1 MQATTLANVSC
12 RVIFFMVP
20 LEVGRERAA
29 REAGKAPGKRQGRRT
44 NLDGKGD
51 YMITMLGA
59 RLLCAVLFFTLT
71 AGAAMAGGATG
82 GGAFDGPGE
91 PAVTPSTPP
100 ARAVGV
106 TLSPGPGGEAQAYRV
121 FFEAGATAIEAPQP
135 WSTLEPSPRRFR
147 LRDVAAIVQG
157 VRSTAAMRIMAIP
170 AAVETTSRSVPPDL
184 EATAWDSPRMIARYR
199 GMLRRL
205 ALHLSHQVR
214 YLSIANEADVYFS
227 AHPDELPAFRRFAR
241 AAIAE
246 LHRRAPWVKV
256 GVTVTYGGLTA
267 ARPAIARSLAAL
279 GDATILTYYPLA
291 GGYRMRPPSAPRHDV
306 PRIVRLAH
314 GRPLVV
320 QEAGYATARRLG
332 GSPAAQARF
341 VRNVFASAD
350 RFPGAVTFLSFYSLF
365 DLPARDCRGRSP
377 EVAFLCSLGL
387 HYRNGR
393 PKPAW
398 AAFRAEAREAR
409 P

>member
-1 MQATTLANVSC
+1 M
-12 RVIFFMVP
+12 R
-20 LEVGRERAA
+20 
-29 REAGKAPGKRQGRRT
+29 K
-44 NLDGKGD
+44 
-51 YMITMLGA
+51 MIGP
-59 RLLCAVLFFTLT
+59 RLLCAVLLCALT
-71 AGAAMAGGATG
+71 AGAAMAGAAMAGAATG
-82 GGAFDGPGE
+82 GGAFAGPAE
-91 PAVTPSTPP
+91 PAVTPATPP

-106 TLSPGPGGEAQAYRV
+106 TLNPGPGGEAQAYRV

-135 WSTLEPSPRRFR
+135 WSTLEPAPRRFH

-157 VRSTAAMRIMAIP
+157 VSSTPAMRILAIP
-170 AAVETTSRSVPPDL
+170 AAVETTRRSVPPDL
-184 EATAWDSPRMIARYR
+184 RAAAWDSRRMIGRYR
-199 GMLRRL
+199 SLLRRL
-205 ALHLSHQVR
+205 APDLSRQVR

-256 GVTVTYGGLTA
+256 GVTVTYAGLTSA
-267 ARPAIARSLAAL
+267 HPAIARSLAKL

-291 GGYRMRPPSAPRHDV
+291 GSYRMLPPSAPRRDV
-306 PRIVRLAH
+306 PRMVHLAH
-314 GRPLVV
+314 GRALVV

-332 GSPAAQARF
+332 GSPAAQAEF

-350 RFPGAVTFLSFYSLF
+350 RFPGAIPFISFYSLF
-365 DLPARDCRGRSP
+365 DLPARDCADRSP

-387 HYRNGR
+387 HYRNGH

-398 AAFRAEAREAR
+398 AAFRAGARN
-409 P
+409 